1 MGQKEIEKANV
12 VLKAEHLSK
21 HYGMKKSLD
30 DVSITINKGEIYGL
44 IGKNGAGKTTFMKTC
59 LGMVKA
65 TSGTI
70 QFFDSDDINN
80 LRKVGALIENPS
92 IIGGMSARKNLEIFS
107 KLYGGTKEEIDH
119 ILEVV
124 GLANVGKRKAKKFS
138 LGMRQRLGIA
148 IAMLGNPKFLIL
160 DEPINGLD
168 PAGIKEVRD
177 LILKLNKEEGV
188 TFLVSSHLLDEL
200 GKIATKYGFIDNGRL
215 IEEITA
221 EELKEDCEK
230 KMIIGTKSNQQAYS
244 VLSQFVEEKDI
255 RLTESEIVIVNHDE
269 DISKYNKILV
279 DNGIEVNKLYNKSQS
294 LEDYFI
300 KKVG

>member
-255 RLTESEIVIVNHDE
+255 RLTESEIVIVNHDG

>member
-65 TSGTI
+65 TSGTV

>member
-65 TSGTI
+65 TSGTV

-255 RLTESEIVIVNHDE
+255 RLTESEIVIVNHDG